1 MEEKRLAPVHP
12 GEVLRE
18 DFLLPLELSP
28 YAVAR
33 ACGVPRTRIERHR
46 AGKSADHR
54 RLGAAF
60 GAFFGTRPAFW
71 MNIQAQF
78 DLESAADH
86 LAADIARIEPLK
98 HMRHSGRHPQ
108 KKSEYLLVTSVL

>member
-1 MEEKRLAPVHP
+1 MEKKRLAPVHP

-33 ACGVPRTRIERHR
+33 ACGVPRTRIERIARER
-46 AGKSADHR
+46 APITADSAL
-54 RLGAAF
+54 RLAR
-60 GAFFGTRPAFW
+60 FFGTTPAFW

-78 DLESAADH
+78 DLESAADD

-98 HMRHSGRHPQ
+98 HNAA
-108 KKSEYLLVTSVL
+108 